1 MLVMKKIVFIILIFS
16 IAANAQSRRVKDV
29 QDFQKKIN
37 SEFKDEKESPLTE
50 EGRNAFT
57 TLDFFP
63 IDTAFVVVAKIE
75 LIKDPVAF
83 KMKTTTDR
91 LPVYRTYAR
100 ASFELKGKPYVLNLY
115 QNEKFMD
122 AGELKDYLFL
132 PFTDKTNGISSYGG
146 GRFID
151 LKIPKKDVITID
163 FNKAY
168 NPYCAYNPKYS
179 CPIPPGENHLDLFV
193 EAGVK
198 DYKKK

>member
-1 MLVMKKIVFIILIFS
+1 MKKIVFIILLFT

-37 SEFKDEKESPLTE
+37 SEFKDEKESPLTAE
-50 EGRNAFT
+50 DREVFT
-57 TLDFFP
+57 TLEFFP
-63 IDTAFVVVAKIE
+63 IDTAFIVVAKIE
-75 LIKDPVAF
+75 LINDPVTF

-91 LPVYRTYAR
+91 LPEYRTYAR
-100 ASFELKGKPYVLNLY
+100 ASFELQGKPFVLNLY
-115 QNEKFMD
+115 QNVNFMD
-122 AGELKDYLFL
+122 SGDLKDYLFL
-132 PFTDKTNGISSYGG
+132 PFTDKTNGVSSYGG

-179 CPIPPGENHLDLFV
+179 CPIPPSENHLGLFV

>member
-1 MLVMKKIVFIILIFS
+1 MKKIVFIILLFT
-16 IAANAQSRRVKDV
+16 IAANAQSRRIKDV
-29 QDFQKKIN
+29 QEFQKKLN
-37 SEFKDEKESPLTE
+37 SEFKDEKESPLTAE
-50 EGRNAFT
+50 DREVFT
-57 TLDFFP
+57 ALDFFP
-63 IDTAFVVVAKIE
+63 IDTAFIVVAKIE
-75 LIKDPVAF
+75 LIKDPVTF

-91 LPVYRTYAR
+91 LPAYRTYAR
-100 ASFELKGKPYVLNLY
+100 ASFELQGKTYVLNLY
-115 QNEKFMD
+115 QNENFMD

-132 PFTDKTNGISSYGG
+132 PFTDKTNGVSSYGG

-179 CPIPPGENHLDLFV
+179 CPIPPSENHLGLFV

>member
-115 QNEKFMD
+115 QYEKFMD